1 MNRMSTEIEN
11 NEPKIVSVFGGQGQI
26 KNFGK
31 NSKHR
36 VGTITTINLAK
47 LESLSKILRV
57 LF

>member
-31 NSKHR
+31 IANT
-36 VGTITTINLAK
+36 GQGL
-47 LESLSKILRV
+47 
-57 LF
+57 

>member
-11 NEPKIVSVFGGQGQI
+11 NEPKIVSVFGGQEQI

-36 VGTITTINLAK
+36 VETITTINLAK
-47 LESLSKILRV
+47 LESLAKILRV

>member
-11 NEPKIVSVFGGQGQI
+11 NEPKIVSAFGGKGQI

-36 VGTITTINLAK
+36 VETITTINLAK
-47 LESLSKILRV
+47 IVRV
-57 LF
+57 PF